1 MAVVVAGAMAS
12 FGLAAVAVP
21 APSGAQPGPV
31 WRAGPVIASART
43 LPSAAPQSTALTT
56 THFPWLKAS
65 AMGATSTPV
74 TSSTNTA
81 GARTANLAPLAQAA
95 APGGTGTGTVP
106 DYLSPAWDGVVR
118 TTTPTFSVQ
127 VASGQAVPPGMYI
140 YVTNNPTAP
149 TWSYTVA
156 QEATSQPSLSGTMPA
171 GVLQD
176 GGLYYWDCNGGPWY
190 QFHVNLHVQDAADP
204 TDQLGGLSVD
214 LATGSLGYST
224 ETPTFTTPGG
234 PVGFGFTYN
243 SRAVGNLGL
252 SAEVWEANS
261 IYGYAAQPGTY
272 DDLAYSTTGPGV
284 VYPEYLT
291 EFPNNGEWTIVT
303 YTGLVALPAG
313 AWTLQLTSNQGEECY
328 NQGTVCN
335 FPSSTLWLGTSS
347 SPLGQAGSAPANSRR
362 WTWPIPR
369 AASRS
374 TSSSTSSP
382 PGRRRCPCFRPSPP
396 TARWRGCPPRGSPP
410 PARCCPTAGRS
421 PPTACWTWATTT

>member
-1 MAVVVAGAMAS
+1 MPAG
-12 FGLAAVAVP
+12 
-21 APSGAQPGPV
+21 PGV
-31 WRAGPVIASART
+31 EGRAGHRLGPYAALGRPPVDS
-43 LPSAAPQSTALTT
+43 PHHYS
-56 THFPWLKAS
+56 FPLAEGERY
-65 AMGATSTPV
+65 GATSTPV
-74 TSSTNTA
+74 TSPTNTA

-261 IYGYAAQPGTY
+261 IYGYAAPARHLRRPGLL
-272 DDLAYSTTGPGV
+272 DHRAGV